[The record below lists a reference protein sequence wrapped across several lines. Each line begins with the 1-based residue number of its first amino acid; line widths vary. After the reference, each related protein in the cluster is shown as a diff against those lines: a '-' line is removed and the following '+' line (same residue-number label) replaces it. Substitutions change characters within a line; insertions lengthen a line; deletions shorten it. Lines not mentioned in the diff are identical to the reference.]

1 MSFATRAADGSN
13 TLNIKDQIGPQPL
26 QSAESTS
33 RFKIKNHSQADQDS
47 FFKGQLRLESMQY
60 LTPLPKAP
68 QLTNSQLLTTH
79 FLGQKTGSLLG
90 ARLDLTAG
98 TFFYR
103 SQSHVIFHEAFIF
116 NPRSEKHSFSL
127 GRQKQHWSVVDEL
140 WQLGLWQPKF
150 ALDALRP
157 QEQGLLGLFYN
168 YQPSKYFSMLL
179 FSSPIFVPNMG
190 PQIREEGGNL
200 VSDSRWYT
208 SPSSEYSFNNRV
220 NSVVYKLDIPDQT
233 RLASQYSSAIQLVA
247 GAVDSGPWV
256 QGSYANKPVNE
267 LLLKR
272 QAFKSTSE
280 SKVDVTVSPLVT
292 RHRIS
297 SVDLGYSWRGGDSFY
312 ASEKENFYRGAQTQL
327 ILSYLEDQPNL
338 IPAETDWS
346 VQKLEDLKIY
356 SGTLMTQF
364 RSWWLAPIQ
373 LHLSYLRTEGG
384 QIQDI
389 VSDGSNDDFTLFD
402 ERLKFKNAFFVQVK
416 TPLWQIWG
424 RPLLGQLKW
433 AYDDFQKGS
442 LWSGELDYSINKN
455 WQTMLGFDVLGVQD
469 EAYKPASFLN
479 QFRANDRVYGGMAYV
494 F

>member
-1 MSFATRAADGSN
+1 
-13 TLNIKDQIGPQPL
+13 
-26 QSAESTS
+26 
-33 RFKIKNHSQADQDS
+33 
-47 FFKGQLRLESMQY
+47 
-60 LTPLPKAP
+60 
-68 QLTNSQLLTTH
+68 
-79 FLGQKTGSLLG
+79 
-90 ARLDLTAG
+90 
-98 TFFYR
+98 
-103 SQSHVIFHEAFIF
+103 
-116 NPRSEKHSFSL
+116 
-127 GRQKQHWSVVDEL
+127 
-140 WQLGLWQPKF
+140 
-150 ALDALRP
+150 
-157 QEQGLLGLFYN
+157 
-168 YQPSKYFSMLL
+168 
-179 FSSPIFVPNMG
+179 
-190 PQIREEGGNL
+190 
-200 VSDSRWYT
+200 
-208 SPSSEYSFNNRV
+208 
-220 NSVVYKLDIPDQT
+220 
-233 RLASQYSSAIQLVA
+233 
-247 GAVDSGPWV
+247 
-256 QGSYANKPVNE
+256 VNE

-373 LHLSYLRTEGG
+373 LHLSYLRAEGG

-416 TPLWQIWG
+416 TPLWQMWG

-433 AYDDFQKGS
+433 TYDDFQKGS
-442 LWSGELDYSINKN
+442 LWSGELGYSINKN